1 MGLLQWVWKQTKVC
15 STSPCE
21 LHLPFHVEMLLLK
34 MGNKGNNLR
43 LLHGRFPPSLGNLLA
58 IGKKSSQEN
67 RNYLRMWSQEN
78 KSKAKNT
85 KDLPKLNQVL
95 MLPLFIKFKLSY
107 ISINIRCINTEQRFY
122 FEQILFYQSSS
133 QLIAEVYC
141 LQNTFNWHSAPKTSQ
156 KWDTHIQEW

>member
-1 MGLLQWVWKQTKVC
+1 M
-15 STSPCE
+15 SPRE
-21 LHLPFHVEMLLLK
+21 LHLPFHVKMLLLK

-43 LLHGRFPPSLGNLLA
+43 FLHGLFPPSLGNLLA

-95 MLPLFIKFKLSY
+95 LLTLTFHY
-107 ISINIRCINTEQRFY
+107 I
-122 FEQILFYQSSS
+122 
-133 QLIAEVYC
+133 
-141 LQNTFNWHSAPKTSQ
+141 
-156 KWDTHIQEW
+156 